1 MRAALGCACYTF
13 LAHEHLDPV
22 DGQLELDLQWH
33 MGGGDG
39 VACERLCEGEKVCVC
54 VCVL

>member
-1 MRAALGCACYTF
+1 MRAALGSACYTF

-22 DGQLELDLQWH
+22 YGQLELDLQWH

-39 VACERLCEGEKVCVC
+39 LACERVWEGEKVCVF
-54 VCVL
+54 VL